1 MAELD
6 NFPEQ
11 VFEPA
16 YKAPDVFVDNGELFN
31 IEYYKSHYVPVREVI
46 ELKRAQSNNHQKTRE
61 KG

>member
-46 ELKRAQSNNHQKTRE
+46 ELKRAHHE
-61 KG
+61 